1 VIVNMTPENATTA
14 DVEAAAEPCCAAPG
28 QVDEDAILA
37 DVRLLAAAGND
48 TRYEL
53 LRRIAGA
60 AEEVCVCELE
70 PAFGVSQ
77 SAVSQALSRLA
88 EAGLVTRRKEG
99 SWRYYDTTPTADALL
114 ATLDE
119 RREEVGADV

>member
-1 VIVNMTPENATTA
+1 MTPDDATTA
-14 DVEAAAEPCCAAPG
+14 ATESAADRCCAAPG
-28 QVDEDAILA
+28 SVDEDAILA

-60 AEEVCVCELE
+60 GEAVCVCELE
-70 PAFGVSQ
+70 PAVGVSQ

-114 ATLDE
+114 ATLDD
-119 RREEVGADV
+119 RRDEEVGADV

>member
-1 VIVNMTPENATTA
+1 MTTDDATIGAEGAA
-14 DVEAAAEPCCAAPG
+14 DPCCAEPG
-28 QVDEDAILA
+28 TIDEAAVLA

-60 AEEVCVCELE
+60 EDEVCVCELE
-70 PAFGVSQ
+70 PAVGVSQ

-99 SWRYYDTTPTADALL
+99 SWRYYDTTSTANALL

-119 RREEVGADV
+119 RRDREVGSDV